1 MASQAESTRMEG
13 SGQSDSELL
22 GARLRQLSELELLP
36 DRNRVLLAEAAEKLA
51 SATVYVAVVGDFK
64 RGKSSL
70 INALLGAPLLPVGVV
85 PLTAHPTLVRYGPE
99 PIVLVTQASGTERV
113 ALDRLAEFVT
123 EQANPGNRLKVREV
137 WVEYPSPLL
146 REGVVVVDTPGT
158 GSFYEHNTDAAQS
171 FLPRIDV
178 GVVVLTTESPLS
190 LSEARWMRD
199 VAGRA
204 ARIAVCI
211 NKVDTI
217 SAHEQAEVLAFV
229 QVGVAR
235 IVGDRP
241 TPFFMTSARRELEEG
256 GDEGVASLRR
266 WLLHDLG
273 DSRSR
278 IAWDSAARAGSS
290 ALELARSALA
300 LERAA
305 LSTPV
310 ADARD
315 HEQRVLAAQVR
326 LVRVGNEGRAVI
338 TAQATDLIRNT
349 VDPQV
354 DAIRADLGQRLLALS
369 DDHDWPQETE
379 AMVNQAGSELEAL
392 VREPLQRAL
401 IDQADR
407 LQGVLNEFL
416 AEVGEIYR
424 IRLPDAPRLAD
435 PARLPSVRVTID
447 DEPGAVAMGLR
458 SLRRVLPGTAGRSW
472 RERGRRQEAEQAA
485 DRLAGRLRYA
495 TVSAVDEAVREW
507 LAWSD
512 AEWRGLA
519 EALSAALRRSAAAA
533 AAGEA
538 AAKSEEARLE
548 GLAEFLAL
556 VAEALRP
563 QAVTPRDPSAAV

>member
-1 MASQAESTRMEG
+1 MASPAESAPTEG
-13 SGQSDSELL
+13 TGQSDSDVLA
-22 GARLRQLSELELLP
+22 ARLRQLSEVELLP
-36 DRNRVLLAEAAEKLA
+36 DRNRVLLSEAAEKLA

-99 PIVLVTQASGTERV
+99 PVVLVTQASGTERV

-123 EQANPGNRLKVREV
+123 ERANPGNRLKVTEV

-158 GSFYEHNTDAAQS
+158 GSFYEHNTDAAQA

-178 GVVVLTTESPLS
+178 GVAVLTTDSPLS

-204 ARIAVCI
+204 ARVAVCI

-217 SAHEQAEVLAFV
+217 STREQAEVLAFV
-229 QVGVAR
+229 QAGVAR
-235 IVGDRP
+235 IVGDRVI
-241 TPFFMTSARRELEEG
+241 PFFMTSARRELEEG
-256 GDEGVASLRR
+256 ADAGVAGLRQ
-266 WLLHDLG
+266 WLFEEFEV
-273 DSRSR
+273 SRSK
-278 IAWDSAARAGSS
+278 IAWDSAARVGSS
-290 ALELARSALA
+290 ALELAHSALA

-305 LSTPV
+305 LFTPV

-315 HEQRVLAAQVR
+315 REQRVLVAQAR
-326 LVRVGNEGRAVI
+326 LLRVGNEGRAVI
-338 TAQATDLIRNT
+338 SAQAADLIRSA
-349 VDPQV
+349 VDSKV
-354 DAIRADLGQRLLALS
+354 DAIRAYLGQRLLALS
-369 DDHDWPQETE
+369 DDHDWPQEIE
-379 AMVNQAGSELEAL
+379 AMVDHAGQELEAL
-392 VREPLQRAL
+392 VRNPLKRAL
-401 IDQADR
+401 LDQADR
-407 LQGVLNEFL
+407 LQGVLNQFL

-424 IRLPDAPRLAD
+424 IKLPGAPLLAD
-435 PARLPSVRVTID
+435 PARLPGVRVTLD
-447 DEPGAVAMGLR
+447 DEPGALAMGLR
-458 SLRRVLPGTAGRSW
+458 TVRRVLPGSAGRTW
-472 RERGRRQEAEQAA
+472 RERARRQEAEEAA

-512 AEWRGLA
+512 AEWQGLA
-519 EALSAALRRSAAAA
+519 QALSAALRRSGAAV

-538 AAKSEEARLE
+538 VAKSEEIRLE
-548 GLAEFLAL
+548 GLDAILAL
-556 VAEALRP
+556 VAKALRP
-563 QAVTPRDPSAAV
+563 HVVTPG

>member
-1 MASQAESTRMEG
+1 MASWAESVQMEG
-13 SGQSDSELL
+13 TGRSDSNALA
-22 GARLRQLSELELLP
+22 ARLLQLSELELLP

-70 INALLGAPLLPVGVV
+70 INALLGATLLPVGVV

-123 EQANPGNRLKVREV
+123 ERANPGNRLKVREV

-158 GSFYEHNTDAAQS
+158 GSFYEHNTDAAQA

-178 GVVVLTTESPLS
+178 GVAVLTTDSPLS

-204 ARIAVCI
+204 ARVAVCI

-217 SAHEQAEVLAFV
+217 STHEQAEVLAFV
-229 QVGVAR
+229 QAGVAR
-235 IVGDRP
+235 IVGDRQI
-241 TPFFMTSARRELEEG
+241 PFFMTSARRELEEG
-256 GDEGVASLRR
+256 ADAGVADLRR
-266 WLLHDLG
+266 WLFQDFG
-273 DSRSR
+273 ASRSK
-278 IAWDSAARAGSS
+278 IAWDSAARVGSS
-290 ALELARSALA
+290 ALELAQSALA

-305 LSTPV
+305 LSTSV

-315 HEQRVLAAQVR
+315 REQRVLAAQVR
-326 LVRVGNEGRAVI
+326 LVRVGTEGKAVI
-338 TAQATDLIRNT
+338 TAQATDLIRGA
-349 VDPQV
+349 VDPRV
-354 DAIRADLGQRLLALS
+354 DSIRADFGQRLLALS
-369 DDHDWPQETE
+369 DDHDWPQEME
-379 AMVNQAGSELEAL
+379 AMVHQAGRELEAL

-407 LQGVLNEFL
+407 LQAVLKEFL
-416 AEVGEIYR
+416 SEVSEIYR
-424 IRLPDAPRLAD
+424 IKLPDAPRLAD

-447 DEPGAVAMGLR
+447 DEPGALAMGLR
-458 SLRRVLPGTAGRSW
+458 SVRRVLPGTAGRSW
-472 RERGRRQEAEQAA
+472 RERARRQEAEQRA

-495 TVSAVDEAVREW
+495 TVSAVDEAIREW

-519 EALSAALRRSAAAA
+519 EALSAALRRSGEAA

-538 AAKSEEARLE
+538 AAKSEETRLE
-548 GLAEFLAL
+548 SLAEILAR
-556 VAEALRP
+556 VAAAMRP
-563 QAVTPRDPSAAV
+563 HPVTPG

>member
-1 MASQAESTRMEG
+1 MEG
-13 SGQSDSELL
+13 TGRSDSNVLA
-22 GARLRQLSELELLP
+22 ARLRQLSELELLP

-70 INALLGAPLLPVGVV
+70 INALLGAPVLPVGVV

-123 EQANPGNRLKVREV
+123 EQANPGNRLKLMEV
-137 WVEYPSPLL
+137 WVEFPSPLL
-146 REGVVVVDTPGT
+146 GEGIVVVDTPGT
-158 GSFYEHNTDAAQS
+158 GSFYEHNTDAARS

-204 ARIAVCI
+204 TRIAVCI

-217 SAHEQAEVLAFV
+217 SAHEQSEVLAFV
-229 QVGVAR
+229 QAGVGR

-256 GDEGVASLRR
+256 TDEGVASLRH

-273 DSRSR
+273 GSRAS
-278 IAWDSAARAGSS
+278 IAWDSAARAGT
-290 ALELARSALA
+290 SALA
-300 LERAA
+300 LARSTLAVERAA
-305 LSTPV
+305 LASPV
-310 ADARD
+310 AVARD
-315 HEQRVLAAQVR
+315 REQRVLEAQVR

-338 TAQATDLIRNT
+338 SAQAADLIRSA

-354 DAIRADLGQRLLALS
+354 DAIRANLGQRLLAFS
-369 DDHDWPQETE
+369 DDHDWPREIE
-379 AMVNQAGSELEAL
+379 AMVNQAGHELEAL

-401 IDQADR
+401 TDQADR
-407 LQGVLNEFL
+407 LQAVLNEFL

-424 IRLPDAPRLAD
+424 IKLPDAPRLAD

-447 DEPGAVAMGLR
+447 DEPGALAMGLR
-458 SLRRVLPGTAGRSW
+458 SVRRVLPGSAGRTW
-472 RERGRRQEAEQAA
+472 RERARRQEAEQAA

-519 EALSAALRRSAAAA
+519 EALSAALHRSGAAA

-538 AAKSEEARLE
+538 AATSEEFRLE
-548 GLAEFLAL
+548 GLDEILTL

-563 QAVTPRDPSAAV
+563 QSVTLG